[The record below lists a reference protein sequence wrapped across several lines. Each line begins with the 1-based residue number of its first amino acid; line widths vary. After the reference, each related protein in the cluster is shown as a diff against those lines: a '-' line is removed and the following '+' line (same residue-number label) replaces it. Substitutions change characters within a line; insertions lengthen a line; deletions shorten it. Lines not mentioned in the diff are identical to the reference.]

1 MFFFF
6 FLEGGVFVGGSR
18 TRFYFST
25 FADINKKDFAYSY
38 QQEDAMPTVSA
49 LGALIALIVAI
60 FLILKKVSPAYGMLA
75 GALVGGLVGG
85 ADLSQTVSLMIGG
98 AQGITT
104 AVMRILAAGVLAGVL
119 IESGA
124 ANTIAETITNKLG
137 ETRALLAL
145 ALATLILTAVGVF
158 IDVAVITV
166 SPIALALAR
175 RTDLSKPAILLA
187 MIGGGKAGNLM
198 SPNPNAI
205 AAADTF
211 HLPLTSVMMAGIIPA
226 IFGLILTYFLAKR
239 LRNKGSRVSAQEVVV
254 VETQNLPSFLTALV
268 APLVAIFLL
277 ALRPLADIK
286 VDPLIALPLGG
297 LIGALCM
304 GKLRQANNYAISGL
318 GKMAPVAIMLL
329 GTGALA
335 GIIAN
340 SGMKDVLIEGLK
352 HSGLPSYI
360 LAPISGALMSL
371 ATASTTAGTAVA
383 SNVFSSTLLELGVS
397 SLAGAA
403 MIHAGATV
411 FDHMPHGSF
420 FHATGGSVN
429 MDMKERLKLI
439 PYESAVGLI
448 MTIVST
454 LIFGVFN

>member
-1 MFFFF
+1 M
-6 FLEGGVFVGGSR
+6 
-18 TRFYFST
+18 T
-25 FADINKKDFAYSY
+25 
-38 QQEDAMPTVSA
+38 TVSA
-49 LGALIALIVAI
+49 IGALVALIVAI
-60 FLILKKVSPAYGMLA
+60 FLILKKVSPAYGMLV
-75 GALVGGLVGG
+75 GALVGGLIGG
-85 ADLSQTVSLMIGG
+85 VDLSQTVSLMIGG

-124 ANTIAETITNKLG
+124 ANSIAETITNKLG

-145 ALATLILTAVGVF
+145 ALATMILTAVGVF
-158 IDVAVITV
+158 VDVAVITV
-166 SPIALALAR
+166 SPIALALSR
-175 RTDLSKPAILLA
+175 RSDLSKAAILLA
-187 MIGGGKAGNLM
+187 MIGGGKAGNIM

-226 IFGLILTYFLAKR
+226 LFGLILTYFLAKR
-239 LRNKGSRVSAQEVVV
+239 LINKGSKVTDKEVIVL
-254 VETQNLPSFLTALV
+254 ETQNLPSFLTALV
-268 APLVAIFLL
+268 APLVAILLL
-277 ALRPLADIK
+277 ALRPLFDIK

-304 GKLRQANNYAISGL
+304 GKLRNINSYAINGL
-318 GKMAPVAIMLL
+318 SKMTPVAIMLL

-340 SGMKDVLIEGLK
+340 SGLKEVLIQGLE

-360 LAPISGALMSL
+360 LAPISGVLMSL
-371 ATASTTAGTAVA
+371 ATASTAAGTAVA

-429 MDMKERLKLI
+429 MDIKERLKLI
-439 PYESAVGLI
+439 PYESAVGLM

-454 LIFGVFN
+454 LIFGVFKF

>member
-1 MFFFF
+1 M
-6 FLEGGVFVGGSR
+6 
-18 TRFYFST
+18 T
-25 FADINKKDFAYSY
+25 
-38 QQEDAMPTVSA
+38 TVSA
-49 LGALIALIVAI
+49 IGALVALIVAI
-60 FLILKKVSPAYGMLA
+60 FLILKKVSPAYGMLV
-75 GALVGGLVGG
+75 GALVGGLIGG

-124 ANTIAETITNKLG
+124 ANSIAETITNKLG

-145 ALATLILTAVGVF
+145 ALATMILTAVGVF
-158 IDVAVITV
+158 VDVAVITV

-175 RTDLSKPAILLA
+175 RSDLSKAAILLA
-187 MIGGGKAGNLM
+187 MIGGGKAGNIM

-226 IFGLILTYFLAKR
+226 LFGLILTYFFAKR
-239 LRNKGSRVSAQEVVV
+239 LINKGSKVTDKEVIVL
-254 VETQNLPSFLTALV
+254 ETQNLPSFLPALV
-268 APLVAIFLL
+268 APLVAILLL
-277 ALRPLADIK
+277 ALRPLFDIK

-304 GKLRQANNYAISGL
+304 GKLRNINSYAINGL
-318 GKMAPVAIMLL
+318 SKMTPVAIMLL

-340 SGMKDVLIEGLK
+340 SGLKEVLIQGLE

-383 SNVFSSTLLELGVS
+383 SNVFSSTLLELGIS

-429 MDMKERLKLI
+429 MDIKERLKLI
-439 PYESAVGLI
+439 PYESAVGLM

-454 LIFGVFN
+454 LIFGVFKF

>member
-1 MFFFF
+1 M
-6 FLEGGVFVGGSR
+6 
-18 TRFYFST
+18 T
-25 FADINKKDFAYSY
+25 
-38 QQEDAMPTVSA
+38 TVSA
-49 LGALIALIVAI
+49 FGALVALIVAI
-60 FLILKKVSPAYGMLA
+60 FLILKKVSPAYGMLV

-85 ADLSQTVSLMIGG
+85 VDLSQTVTLMIGG

-124 ANTIAETITNKLG
+124 ANSIAESITNKLG

-145 ALATLILTAVGVF
+145 ALATMILTAVGVF
-158 IDVAVITV
+158 VDVAVITV

-175 RTDLSKPAILLA
+175 RTDLSKAAILLA
-187 MIGGGKAGNLM
+187 MIGGGKAGNIM

-226 IFGLILTYFLAKR
+226 IFGLGLTYFLAKR
-239 LRNKGSRVSAQEVVV
+239 LINKGSKVTDKEVVM
-254 VETQNLPSFLTALV
+254 VESQNLPSFSTALV
-268 APLVAIFLL
+268 APLVAILLL
-277 ALRPLADIK
+277 ALRPLFDIK

-304 GKLRQANNYAISGL
+304 GKLRQANSYAISGL

-340 SGMKDVLIEGLK
+340 SGLKDVLIQGLE

-429 MDMKERLKLI
+429 MEMKERLKLI
-439 PYESAVGLI
+439 PYESAVGLL

-454 LIFGVFN
+454 LIFGVFNLF

>member
-1 MFFFF
+1 M
-6 FLEGGVFVGGSR
+6 
-18 TRFYFST
+18 
-25 FADINKKDFAYSY
+25 
-38 QQEDAMPTVSA
+38 
-49 LGALIALIVAI
+49 
-60 FLILKKVSPAYGMLA
+60 
-75 GALVGGLVGG
+75 
-85 ADLSQTVSLMIGG
+85 
-98 AQGITT
+98 
-104 AVMRILAAGVLAGVL
+104 
-119 IESGA
+119 
-124 ANTIAETITNKLG
+124 
-137 ETRALLAL
+137 
-145 ALATLILTAVGVF
+145 ILTAVGVF
-158 IDVAVITV
+158 VDVAVITV
-166 SPIALALAR
+166 SPIALALSR
-175 RTDLSKPAILLA
+175 RSDLSKAAILLA
-187 MIGGGKAGNLM
+187 MIGGGKAGNIM

-226 IFGLILTYFLAKR
+226 LFGLILTYFLAKR
-239 LRNKGSRVSAQEVVV
+239 LINKGSKVTDKEVIVL
-254 VETQNLPSFLTALV
+254 ETQNLPSFLTALV
-268 APLVAIFLL
+268 APLVAILLL
-277 ALRPLADIK
+277 ALRPLFDIK

-304 GKLRQANNYAISGL
+304 GKLRNINSYAINGL
-318 GKMAPVAIMLL
+318 SKMTPVAIMLL

-340 SGMKDVLIEGLK
+340 SGLKEVLIQGLE

-360 LAPISGALMSL
+360 LAPISGVLMSL

-429 MDMKERLKLI
+429 MDIKERLKLI
-439 PYESAVGLI
+439 PYESAVGLM

-454 LIFGVFN
+454 LIFGVFKF

>member
-1 MFFFF
+1 M
-6 FLEGGVFVGGSR
+6 
-18 TRFYFST
+18 T
-25 FADINKKDFAYSY
+25 
-38 QQEDAMPTVSA
+38 TVSA
-49 LGALIALIVAI
+49 FGALVALVVAI
-60 FLILKKVSPAYGMLA
+60 FLILKKVSPAYGMLV

-85 ADLSQTVSLMIGG
+85 VDLSQTVSLMIGG

-124 ANTIAETITNKLG
+124 ANSIAESITNKLG

-145 ALATLILTAVGVF
+145 ALATMILTAVGVF
-158 IDVAVITV
+158 VDVAVITV

-175 RTDLSKPAILLA
+175 RTDLSKAAILLA
-187 MIGGGKAGNLM
+187 MIGGGKAGNIM

-211 HLPLTSVMMAGIIPA
+211 HLPLTSVMMAGVIPA

-239 LRNKGSRVSAQEVVV
+239 LINRGAKVTDNEVVM
-254 VETQNLPSFLTALV
+254 VESQNLPSFSTALV
-268 APLVAIFLL
+268 APLVAILLL
-277 ALRPLADIK
+277 ALRPLFDIK

-304 GKLRQANNYAISGL
+304 GKLRQANSYAISGL

-340 SGMKDVLIEGLK
+340 SGLKDVLIQGLE

-429 MDMKERLKLI
+429 MEMKERLKLI

-448 MTIVST
+448 MTIIST
-454 LIFGVFN
+454 LIFGVFNLF

>member
-1 MFFFF
+1 M
-6 FLEGGVFVGGSR
+6 
-18 TRFYFST
+18 T
-25 FADINKKDFAYSY
+25 
-38 QQEDAMPTVSA
+38 TVSA
-49 LGALIALIVAI
+49 FGALVALVVAI
-60 FLILKKVSPAYGMLA
+60 FLILKKVSPAYGMLV

-85 ADLSQTVSLMIGG
+85 VDLSQTVTLMIGG

-124 ANTIAETITNKLG
+124 ANSIAESITNKLG

-145 ALATLILTAVGVF
+145 ALATMILTAVGVF
-158 IDVAVITV
+158 VDVAVITV

-175 RTDLSKPAILLA
+175 RTDLSKAAILLA
-187 MIGGGKAGNLM
+187 MIGGGKAGNIM

-211 HLPLTSVMMAGIIPA
+211 HLPLTSVMMAGVIPA

-239 LRNKGSRVSAQEVVV
+239 LINKGSKVTDQEVVM
-254 VETQNLPSFLTALV
+254 VESQNLPSFSTALV
-268 APLVAIFLL
+268 APLVAILLL
-277 ALRPLADIK
+277 ALRPLFDIK

-304 GKLRQANNYAISGL
+304 GKLRQANSYAISGL

-340 SGMKDVLIEGLK
+340 SGLKDVLIQGLE

-429 MDMKERLKLI
+429 MEMKERLKLI

-448 MTIVST
+448 ITIVST
-454 LIFGVFN
+454 LIFGVFNLF

>member
-1 MFFFF
+1 M
-6 FLEGGVFVGGSR
+6 
-18 TRFYFST
+18 T
-25 FADINKKDFAYSY
+25 
-38 QQEDAMPTVSA
+38 TVSA
-49 LGALIALIVAI
+49 IGAFVALIVAI
-60 FLILKKVSPAYGMLA
+60 FLILKKVSPAYGMLV
-75 GALVGGLVGG
+75 GALVGGLIGG

-124 ANTIAETITNKLG
+124 ANSIAETITNKLG

-145 ALATLILTAVGVF
+145 ALATMILTAVGVF
-158 IDVAVITV
+158 VDVAVITV
-166 SPIALALAR
+166 SPIALALSR
-175 RTDLSKPAILLA
+175 RSDLSKAAILLA
-187 MIGGGKAGNLM
+187 MIGGGKAGNIM

-226 IFGLILTYFLAKR
+226 LFGLILTYFLAKR
-239 LRNKGSRVSAQEVVV
+239 LINKGSKVTDKEVIVL
-254 VETQNLPSFLTALV
+254 ETQNLPSFLTALV
-268 APLVAIFLL
+268 APLVAILLL
-277 ALRPLADIK
+277 ALRPLFDIK

-304 GKLRQANNYAISGL
+304 GKLRNINSYAINGL
-318 GKMAPVAIMLL
+318 SKMTPVAIMLL

-340 SGMKDVLIEGLK
+340 SGLKEVLIQGLE
-352 HSGLPSYI
+352 HSGLPSFI
-360 LAPISGALMSL
+360 LAPISGVLMSL

-429 MDMKERLKLI
+429 MDIKERLKLI
-439 PYESAVGLI
+439 PYESAVGLM

-454 LIFGVFN
+454 LIFGVFKF